1 VLNRTPESFK
11 TDLAPERPDEELSL
25 LTKGGRFPRLAL
37 HARHRFDDL
46 LAFAKAALQRAVRWQ
61 QSSPLLIRVG
71 RNERTLDDLTAAVE
85 PQRPDERPLALARA
99 VLRRCSELIS
109 ERWHLFVRA
118 ASLSLRRLDETLESL
133 KIELEK
139 RQREDGASLA
149 KTGRRRFAVL
159 LLQGWHLFVRV
170 AFSSLSRRIIFLNVT
185 GLLALVIGI
194 LYLSQFRAGLIDARI
209 QSLLVQGEII
219 AGAVAASATVET
231 DTITI
236 DAERLL
242 DLQAGESYG
251 PSQEALEFPINPER
265 VAPVLRRLVS
275 PTNTRARIYD
285 PAGVLILDSRNLYD
299 VLRFDLPPPRQK
311 PGVLERAYVTIRTW
325 VSRGTLPLYREFEP
339 QNGKGYGEVAN
350 ALQGFKSSM
359 VRINERGE
367 VIVSVAVPVQRFRA
381 VRGALMLST
390 QGADIDTMVGAERVA
405 IFKIFLIAA
414 GVMVVLSFLLA
425 GTIAGPVR
433 RLAEST
439 QLVRRRIRSR
449 VEIPDLSH
457 RRDEIGHLSGSLR
470 DMTAALYNRIEA
482 IESFAADVAHELKNP
497 LTSLRSAVET
507 LPLTRSDESRN
518 RLLAV
523 IQHDVKRLDRL
534 ISDISDASRLDAEMQ
549 RHEAQPVNVA
559 KLLTTVVG
567 VANER
572 HDDGVTVT
580 LNFEGGGPGAFIVP
594 GNDSRLGQVVDNLI
608 DNARSFSPPGGTVRV
623 ACRRLKSQIEI
634 IVDDD
639 GPGVPDEAIEKVFER
654 FYTHRPHQP
663 FGQNSGLGLS
673 ISKHIIEAHGGRIRA
688 ENRVRPGAEGAP
700 VVLGARF
707 TVRLPAM

>member
-1 VLNRTPESFK
+1 MIGPDRLDDDPP
-11 TDLAPERPDEELSL
+11 APG
-25 LTKGGRFPRLAL
+25 KGWRRRLAVL
-37 HARHRFDDL
+37 
-46 LAFAKAALQRAVRWQ
+46 
-61 QSSPLLIRVG
+61 SS
-71 RNERTLDDLTAAVE
+71 
-85 PQRPDERPLALARA
+85 
-99 VLRRCSELIS
+99 
-109 ERWHLFVRA
+109 H
-118 ASLSLRRLDETLESL
+118 
-133 KIELEK
+133 
-139 RQREDGASLA
+139 
-149 KTGRRRFAVL
+149 
-159 LLQGWHLFVRV
+159 GWHLFVRIS
-170 AFSSLSRRIIFLNVT
+170 FSSLTRRIIFLNVT

-194 LYLSQFRAGLIDARI
+194 LYLSQFRAGLIDARKD
-209 QSLLVQGEII
+209 SLLVQGEII
-219 AGAVAASATVET
+219 AGAIAASATVET

-236 DAERLL
+236 DPERLL

-251 PSQEALEFPINPER
+251 PSDEALSGLEFPINPER

-285 PAGVLILDSRNLYD
+285 RDGTLILDSRNLYD
-299 VLRFDLPPPRQK
+299 VLRFDLPPPAQK
-311 PGVLERAYVTIRTW
+311 PGVLERFYVAIRTW
-325 VSRGTLPLYREFEP
+325 FSRGTLPLYRELGP
-339 QNGKGYGEVAN
+339 QNGKSYEEVGN

-390 QGADIDTMVGAERVA
+390 QGADIDTTLATERLA
-405 IFKIFLIAA
+405 IFKLFLISS

-433 RLAEST
+433 RLAESA

-470 DMTAALYNRIEA
+470 DMTDALYTRIEA

-507 LPLTRSDESRN
+507 LPLAKSDESRG
-518 RLLAV
+518 RLLSV

-534 ISDISDASRLDAEMQ
+534 ITDISDASRLDAEMQ
-549 RHEAQPVNVA
+549 RQDAQPVDLTQ
-559 KLLTTVVG
+559 LLTTVVS

-572 HDDGVTVT
+572 HDDGVAVD
-580 LNFEGGGPGAFIVP
+580 LKFEGGRSAAFTVL
-594 GNDSRLGQVVDNLI
+594 GHDSRLGQVFDNLI
-608 DNARSFSPPGGTVRV
+608 DNARSFSPVGGAVRV
-623 ACRRLKSQIEI
+623 TCRRLKSEIEI

-639 GPGVPDEAIEKVFER
+639 GPGVPEEAVEKIFER
-654 FYTHRPHQP
+654 FYTHRPDQD

-673 ISKHIIEAHGGRIRA
+673 ISKHIVEAHDGRVLV
-688 ENRVRPGAEGAP
+688 ENRQAP
-700 VVLGARF
+700 SAAPDGTPDVLGARF
-707 TVRLPAM
+707 IVRLPAA